1 VTLSKLTLFLRE
13 QGDVSLKKTHERQ
26 QKQWNIVHKNTL
38 CMAQTTSLAPP
49 DVQAN
54 LIKQP
59 GIYRHVPL
67 PFRVTVTPTKSQTGI
82 PSDVTSLSAHS
93 LP

>member
-1 VTLSKLTLFLRE
+1 
-13 QGDVSLKKTHERQ
+13 
-26 QKQWNIVHKNTL
+26 
-38 CMAQTTSLAPP
+38 MAQTTSLAPP